1 MVRVTFTK
9 NIQRHV
15 ECPPEAVEAANVRE
29 ALDRAFAR
37 NERAR
42 GYVLDDQ
49 GALRRHMIVFVNGT
63 AIKDRATLS
72 DAVPPGGEV
81 YVMQSLSGG

>member
-15 ECPPEAVEAANVRE
+15 SCPPESVSGKTVRE
-29 ALDRAFAR
+29 ALDQVFRD
-37 NERAR
+37 NQRAR

-49 GALRRHMIVFVNGT
+49 GALRKHMVVFVNGE
-63 AIKDRATLS
+63 AIRDRVSLS
-72 DAVPPGGEV
+72 DAVPQDAEV
-81 YVMQSLSGG
+81 YIMQALSGG